1 MQTTSSVLMVRPSN
15 FRFNAETASN
25 NFYQEEDFR
34 STELIQ
40 NLALAEFDNL
50 VLLLRMHGINVVA
63 VDDSHIPIK
72 PDAVFPNNWLSMHD
86 DGKLILYPI
95 FSQNRRGE
103 RRKEI
108 VELLIRKGFLIHEI
122 IDLSFFE
129 ESQQYLES
137 TGSMVLDHSAHIIYA
152 CRSIRTHLT
161 PLSYLAKILDYRLIL
176 FDAIQE
182 INGYLSPIYHT
193 NVMMHVG
200 TEFAIVCLD
209 SMPRTAERL
218 LVQKTLVDSGKK
230 IIPIT
235 IKQKNNFAANVLE
248 LRNDGGESFTI
259 LSQRAIDS
267 LNLGQ
272 ILQIESVSNL
282 IIAPVPTIEKIGGG
296 GVRCM
301 MAEIFLPLS
310 K

>member
-1 MQTTSSVLMVRPSN
+1 MVRPSN

>member
-1 MQTTSSVLMVRPSN
+1 MVRPSN
-15 FRFNAETASN
+15 FGFNAETASN

-152 CRSIRTHLT
+152 CRSIRTHLN

>member
-1 MQTTSSVLMVRPSN
+1 MVRPSN

-282 IIAPVPTIEKIGGG
+282 IIAPVPIIEKIGGG

>member
-152 CRSIRTHLT
+152 CRSIRTHLN

>member
-1 MQTTSSVLMVRPSN
+1 MVRPSN

-50 VLLLRMHGINVVA
+50 VLLLRMHGINLVA

-152 CRSIRTHLT
+152 CRSIRTHLN

>member
-1 MQTTSSVLMVRPSN
+1 MVRPSN

-152 CRSIRTHLT
+152 CRSIRTHLN